1 MPLEVIAVKEKVT
14 LAPGLTVTG
23 GEKVKMVMVLIVEAV
38 ALCPPGDT
46 AAVNVDSVEGAVT
59 DRIREPIDCTC
70 SVRFL

>member
-1 MPLEVIAVKEKVT
+1 MAVKEKAT

-23 GEKVKMVMVLIVEAV
+23 GEKVTMVMVLIVEVV

-46 AAVNVDSVEGAVT
+46 AAVSADSVEGAVT
-59 DRIREPIDCTC
+59 DRIREPITCTC